1 MNLSLAF
8 ASTKFDNNEWSLA
21 YQGIKGLS
29 DTYVGGGIEFP
40 WIFVDCSS
48 IEWDQVNNILIEHL
62 DLPGRFGQFG
72 SKAKTMMHV
81 HNC

>member
-1 MNLSLAF
+1 MISNV
-8 ASTKFDNNEWSLA
+8 DRM
-21 YQGIKGLS
+21 S
-29 DTYVGGGIEFP
+29 DTYGQKKIGFP
-40 WIFVDCSS
+40 LAKYVDFSS
-48 IEWDQVNNILIEHL
+48 AEWNQVNNILIEHL